1 MWIFNRIEIWEFD
14 LETPWDI
21 ESASVN
27 KHRVFK
33 GDDGVV
39 RGHDFDFSSDGKNL
53 FIDDRGAAM
62 VHHFTLSKAW
72 DVDSAERSNKSIAV
86 ASASPND
93 QEIRGMRLTKS
104 GDPMILIS
112 QKYSAQPEV

>member
-72 DVDSAERSNKSIAV
+72 VVVGAERSNNRMAFPHPI
-86 ASASPND
+86 PI
-93 QEIRGMRLTKS
+93 IRESRGFQLPIS
-104 GDPMILIS
+104 G
-112 QKYSAQPEV
+112 A

>member
-33 GDDGVV
+33 GEDGVV

-53 FIDDRGAAM
+53 FIDDRGAAKIGRA
-62 VHHFTLSKAW
+62 SCR
-72 DVDSAERSNKSIAV
+72 ERV
-86 ASASPND
+86 
-93 QEIRGMRLTKS
+93 
-104 GDPMILIS
+104 
-112 QKYSAQPEV
+112 EVEVVGANIEANELDKNRNTFKGVVELRERD